1 MNCSGAPIIILDTD
15 DVVLAEITA
24 GLNLD
29 QFQQNLAGIFQPVDR
44 ADRDID
50 RLVLVHGL
58 DEFIDRSRLIGASA
72 DEELRLCRQSAG
84 TASWRRRGH
93 QTRWGNQRSP
103 RQPSLR
109 RRGRLVG

>member
-15 DVVLAEITA
+15 DVILAEITA

-50 RLVLVHGL
+50 RFVLVHGL
-58 DEFIDRSRLIGASA
+58 DEFIDR
-72 DEELRLCRQSAG
+72 
-84 TASWRRRGH
+84 
-93 QTRWGNQRSP
+93 
-103 RQPSLR
+103 
-109 RRGRLVG
+109 